1 MIYFTVMIHSYFM
14 GDWWCMTRSDS
25 VSLFGAVDSFEALKF
40 FIMNNSFTKADR
52 FDWFIQTV
60 WVYLVRLIRSYLIDN
75 SASLAHSTWL
85 NHFISLSHLP
95 YSDWFK
101 CPDSFPPV
109 DWFFTTD
116 SFLHP
121 NGFVLFDLVYSLQKV
136 LFTWLILVNMI
147 NSHTVILS

>member
-1 MIYFTVMIHSYFM
+1 MIYFTVTIHSYFM
-14 GDWWCMTRSDS
+14 GDWWCMIRSDS

-40 FIMNNSFTKADR
+40 FIMDNSFTKADR
-52 FDWFIQTV
+52 FDWI
-60 WVYLVRLIRSYLIDN
+60 
-75 SASLAHSTWL
+75 
-85 NHFISLSHLP
+85 
-95 YSDWFK
+95 
-101 CPDSFPPV
+101 DSFKQPV

-136 LFTWLILVNMI
+136 LFSWLILVNMI